1 MARGSNEKQKQI
13 KRRFP
18 IEQIGRELRKFYP
31 AREKLPPQLSSLAK
45 ELEHK
50 ITAKRLGSH

>member
-31 AREKLPPQLSSLAK
+31 AREKLP
-45 ELEHK
+45 
-50 ITAKRLGSH
+50 RN